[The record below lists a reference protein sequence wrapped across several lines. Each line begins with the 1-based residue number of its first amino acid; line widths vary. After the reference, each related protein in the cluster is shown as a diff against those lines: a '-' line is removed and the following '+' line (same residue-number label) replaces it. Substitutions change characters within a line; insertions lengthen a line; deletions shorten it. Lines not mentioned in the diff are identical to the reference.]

1 MLPITTTLP
10 TVRAEK
16 DLTAKGQRRA
26 QEILDAALRCL
37 ARDGFAGTSMQRVAD
52 EAGVPKRAVVYYFAT
67 REGLMEHV
75 VEYVGGQFV
84 DRVEEA
90 IADLEDPADIVERGF
105 EAMWHA
111 ITTDRGLL
119 AAWFGLLAESIT
131 NPDFRGA
138 LAYLSDRSDALFAR
152 LVDAQRARGNRLRL
166 DRDVLRVLIQST
178 IQGLIVYYLDRGDS
192 PELRAAI
199 RDFQGFLTNVA
210 VPAG

>member
-1 MLPITTTLP
+1 MEGAVTTLP
-10 TVRAEK
+10 TMRADG

-52 EAGVPKRAVVYYFAT
+52 EAGIPKRAVVYYYAS

-75 VEYVGGQFV
+75 VRYVGGRFIDQIA
-84 DRVEEA
+84 DA
-90 IADLEDPADIVERGF
+90 IAGLDDPNDIVERGF
-105 EAMWHA
+105 EVWWTA
-111 ITTDRGLL
+111 ITTDRALL
-119 AAWFGLLAESIT
+119 AAWFGLQAESIT

-138 LAYLSDRSDALFAR
+138 ARYITDRADG
-152 LVDAQRARGNRLRL
+152 LVTQLIDAQLARGNRLRI
-166 DRDVLRVLIQST
+166 DRQSLQVLIVSNT
-178 IQGLIVYYLDRGDS
+178 QGLILYYLDRGDT

-199 RDFQGFLTNVA
+199 TDFQRFLTNVA